1 MAWVESAGHVFIHRR
16 PLSEDVARTVLAV
29 GSRTTRA
36 RTHKRLL
43 RGGLFRLIELLKE
56 IDMNTGRTGWDRRI
70 EKGASCSVVSSVGLA
85 HEVR

>member
-1 MAWVESAGHVFIHRR
+1 MAWVESAGHAFTHRN
-16 PLSEDVARTVLAV
+16 PLSEDAARTVLAV
-29 GSRTTRA
+29 GGRMTRA
-36 RTHKRLL
+36 CAHKRLL

-85 HEVR
+85 HDVH

>member
-1 MAWVESAGHVFIHRR
+1 M
-16 PLSEDVARTVLAV
+16 
-29 GSRTTRA
+29 TRA
-36 RTHKRLL
+36 RAHKRLL

-85 HEVR
+85 HDVH